1 MWGVGPGGQLAPQ
14 PVNVVRAGAGRTGNA
29 ESQRSPVP
37 FPDPVLPVSAPAA
50 FPGCFLFQAPTCP
63 RAFARAGPSAWKPLC
78 VPLGRI
84 HCSSPSTSAQMPFLQ
99 KAFLQDDR
107 VPGSLLDAE
116 EAAVNKADEVL
127 ADAVTA
133 WWES

>member
-1 MWGVGPGGQLAPQ
+1 
-14 PVNVVRAGAGRTGNA
+14 
-29 ESQRSPVP
+29 
-37 FPDPVLPVSAPAA
+37 
-50 FPGCFLFQAPTCP
+50 
-63 RAFARAGPSAWKPLC
+63 
-78 VPLGRI
+78 
-84 HCSSPSTSAQMPFLQ
+84 MPFLQ